1 MRRISSAHLSWAVLG
16 ALMLAGAIWATHA
29 VDTRSSPAAGSA
41 LTATTALPAT
51 ALPATALPATA
62 IPRGVSAAGVSTAG
76 VSTATVSTGGPSL
89 PYSVWCCSA
98 GSPLGLTV
106 TGQATVHGTGA
117 AARAAAIAKAVTD
130 ATAQAKAAAG
140 AAGISLGRI
149 INMQVSAAY
158 YPYPPPMGAASGGP
172 SPVPGGPGTAGG
184 GPAAS
189 GRGTPAIACPADS
202 PCPGYPYASMSA
214 TVTATWAIA

>member
-16 ALMLAGAIWATHA
+16 VLVLAGAIWATHA

-51 ALPATALPATA
+51 A
-62 IPRGVSAAGVSTAG
+62 IPSGVSAAG

-89 PYSVWCCSA
+89 PSPVWCCSA
-98 GSPLGLTV
+98 GSPPGLTV

-117 AARAAAIAKAVTD
+117 AARAAAVAKAVTD
-130 ATAQAKAAAG
+130 ATDQAKAAAG

-149 INMQVSAAY
+149 VNMQVSAAY

-189 GRGTPAIACPADS
+189 GRSTAIACPADS
-202 PCPGYPYASMSA
+202 PCPGYPYASTSA

>member
-1 MRRISSAHLSWAVLG
+1 MRRISSAHLSGAVLG
-16 ALMLAGAIWATHA
+16 ALVLAGAKWATHA

-41 LTATTALPAT
+41 LTATTALTAIT

-62 IPRGVSAAGVSTAG
+62 IPRGVSAAGVSTA
-76 VSTATVSTGGPSL
+76 TVSTGGPSL
-89 PYSVWCCSA
+89 PYPVWCCSA

-189 GRGTPAIACPADS
+189 GRSTPAIACPADS